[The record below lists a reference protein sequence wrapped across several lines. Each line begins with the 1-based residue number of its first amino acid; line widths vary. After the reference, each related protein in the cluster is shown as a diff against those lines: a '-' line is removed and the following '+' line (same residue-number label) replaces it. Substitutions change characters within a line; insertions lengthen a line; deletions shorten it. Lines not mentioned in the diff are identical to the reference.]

1 MVFKDFSRMATTD
14 SIIYHGVCRAAL
26 SMPAVLNIIIGF
38 FKCSWRVGKWVDFD
52 QRMSLLPTLSSL
64 NET

>member
-1 MVFKDFSRMATTD
+1 MAFKDFFRMATTD

-38 FKCSWRVGKWVDFD
+38 LNVGGELVNGLILI
-52 QRMSLLPTLSSL
+52 R
-64 NET
+64 E